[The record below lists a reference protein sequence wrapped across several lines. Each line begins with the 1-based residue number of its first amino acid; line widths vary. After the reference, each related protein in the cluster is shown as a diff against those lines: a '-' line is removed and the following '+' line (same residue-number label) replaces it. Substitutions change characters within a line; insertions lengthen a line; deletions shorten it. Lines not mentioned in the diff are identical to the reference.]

1 MFLFSD
7 QKYIS
12 RFYNYTRM
20 AKETGEMIRE
30 MLIMMLSRKEN
41 DNAKD
46 GMYVNIML
54 KILNEYKFSTNCKT
68 KTK

>member
-1 MFLFSD
+1 
-7 QKYIS
+7 
-12 RFYNYTRM
+12 M

-46 GMYVNIML
+46 GMYVNVML

-68 KTK
+68 KTKWSWIRCLKQKIMSK

>member
-1 MFLFSD
+1 
-7 QKYIS
+7 
-12 RFYNYTRM
+12 M